1 VNRHLVA
8 LAVAALATACAG
20 LPHPWPHDAVCV
32 APTGEPADAQGW
44 LTLLLHGYDP
54 ATHRA
59 TSPAVDCSGSQV
71 RWEAPALLCQDAS
84 TARAE
89 LPERPLAGEDV
100 VVSPVDRDHRLVWIQ
115 TGRFASGD
123 AFGPVALVEVGS
135 RSVRVE
141 ALGTLRANPRRA
153 KLQLEQAGG
162 GLVLVAEGERCT
174 SADPASCE
182 RSARLMA
189 LVGARFQPSRIVSP
203 TGSCTAAGFVH
214 LAREEVE
221 RLGGGRERR
230 YRLDASLAPAKDGL
244 RLTELV
250 TVHDRDTRQAEA
262 QERLV
267 RRAEGTTLLR
277 AQGADLVSDSAT
289 LWARMLS
296 LRD

>member
-1 VNRHLVA
+1 VD
-8 LAVAALATACAG
+8 CAG
-20 LPHPWPHDAVCV
+20 A
-32 APTGEPADAQGW
+32 
-44 LTLLLHGYDP
+44 
-54 ATHRA
+54 
-59 TSPAVDCSGSQV
+59 QV

-89 LPERPLAGEDV
+89 LPERPLADDDV

-123 AFGPVALVEVGS
+123 AFGPVALVEVGG
-135 RSVRVE
+135 RSVKVE

-153 KLQLEQAGG
+153 KLRLEQAAGA
-162 GLVLVAEGERCT
+162 LVLVAEGERCT

-189 LVGARFQPSRIVSP
+189 LAGARFQPSRIVSP

-250 TVHDRDTRQAEA
+250 TVHDRDTKQAEA

-267 RRAEGTTLLR
+267 RRPGDHAAPGAGGGPR
-277 AQGADLVSDSAT
+277 QRQRDAVGADAEPPGLAAPARAPRRGSAHRPGSRSRAHRSRSR
-289 LWARMLS
+289 ARARRS
-296 LRD
+296 EDHASGRKGSVCSANQA